1 MKKIAVIPDF
11 NPEQVFRFVP
21 DDIQSYYQ
29 VIVDD
34 PKTGKSMG
42 LACGAYNFTSTAI
55 NLEELRIH
63 FPINGKAIQVG
74 YLEYDFY
81 TTLIACLIAQ
91 TYNLE
96 CVYSLI
102 IDLKH
107 EKGFVTS
114 LTYVLISKNPDMY
127 RVVEFKPD
135 GSFRELNYRI
145 VIPVGTYVLTD
156 HRDIVHQILREE
168 NKEFKGFIVLGK
180 ECSYAVRYVGDY
192 AVRYVG
198 DIEFKVQYV
207 NINEIIESKKIPI
220 TDSEFTRNYYG
231 IGGVYDED

>member
-55 NLEELRIH
+55 NLEELGIH

-102 IDLKH
+102 IDMKH

-114 LTYVLISKNPDMY
+114 LTYVLISKNPDRY
-127 RVVEFKPD
+127 RVVEFRPD

-156 HRDIVHQILREE
+156 HRDIVRQILREE

-180 ECSYAVRYVGDY
+180 ECSYAVRYISDP
-192 AVRYVG
+192 
-198 DIEFKVQYV
+198 EFKVQYI
-207 NINEIIESKKIPI
+207 NINAIIESKKIPI

-231 IGGVYDED
+231 VGGGVYED